1 MPSSA
6 EAEVSEAYFGLAA
19 KKLINLAK
27 LNVMISKDLSLNLT

>member
-6 EAEVSEAYFGLAA
+6 EAAVSEAYFGLGC

-27 LNVMISKDLSLNLT
+27 LNVMISKDLSLDLT